1 MDIDIGY
8 SDINGELK
16 LRPGF
21 REASVEE
28 IRHWNVDATT
38 LRSLFEA
45 AKAETSNM
53 LLVDDVFGGTAWK
66 RNQEGHGALILR
78 ADVLEQALGPRR

>member
-1 MDIDIGY
+1 MDIDIGA

-21 REASVEE
+21 REASVAE
-28 IRHWNVDATT
+28 IRNWNVDATT

-45 AKAETSNM
+45 AKAEDAKM
-53 LLVDDVFGGTAWK
+53 LVVDDVYGGTAWK